1 MTDPRIIKI
10 FHGAN
15 MDVQWLQRD
24 FGVYVV
30 NMFDTFKG
38 SKYLKLPQ

>member
-1 MTDPRIIKI
+1 
-10 FHGAN
+10 